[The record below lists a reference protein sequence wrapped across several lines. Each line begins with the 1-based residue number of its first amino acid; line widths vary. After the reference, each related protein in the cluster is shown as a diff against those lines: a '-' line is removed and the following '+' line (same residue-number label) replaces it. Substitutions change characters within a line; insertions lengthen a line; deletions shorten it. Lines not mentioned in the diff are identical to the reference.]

1 MKSTATR
8 VGFCAAFVLG
18 GVVTAHGQTS
28 PSVSAAA
35 APPAP
40 DKSGC
45 SLFRPTPD
53 DQMRGYATDR
63 PTKSNVPQTVDCG
76 HFQYESDIFNWA
88 YDHSNRAR
96 VTQNTYLFTN
106 PTLKLGLTNGSDFE
120 FSFLP
125 RETIRTTVRS
135 GGGTTD
141 VSGFGDVVTRL
152 KANLWGNEGGD
163 SAMALIPFVKW
174 PTADAGLGGNN
185 QIEGGV
191 IAPLAF
197 SLPSDFTLLFNAEID
212 ALKNSSGNG
221 RHLNFINLVNLSH
234 PIIENMTGYVELWSD
249 YNKDPIGGS
258 ITRQWTLDFAVS
270 WIVWPSFNNLQLDI
284 GANVG
289 LTRDAPDLQ
298 MYFGIAQRF

>member
-1 MKSTATR
+1 
-8 VGFCAAFVLG
+8 V
-18 GVVTAHGQTS
+18 
-28 PSVSAAA
+28 
-35 APPAP
+35 
-40 DKSGC
+40 
-45 SLFRPTPD
+45 
-53 DQMRGYATDR
+53 RG
-63 PTKSNVPQTVDCG
+63 
-76 HFQYESDIFNWA
+76 
-88 YDHSNRAR
+88 
-96 VTQNTYLFTN
+96 
-106 PTLKLGLTNGSDFE
+106 
-120 FSFLP
+120 
-125 RETIRTTVRS
+125 

-141 VSGFGDVVTRL
+141 VWGFGDVVTRL

-185 QIEGGV
+185 QVEGGL

-197 SLPSDFTLLFNAEID
+197 SLASDFTLLFNAEID
-212 ALKNSSGNG
+212 GLKNGSGNG

-298 MYFGIAQRF
+298 LYFGVAQRF